1 MDSGGYR
8 GTTPTDRYGRPL
20 PKAAHVTVR
29 LEVQRECGRT
39 EALRCGEVTI
49 RPTKTE

>member
-1 MDSGGYR
+1 MTVCT
-8 GTTPTDRYGRPL
+8 GTETYAARALAIDDAGRL
-20 PKAAHVTVR
+20 VI
-29 LEVQRECGRT
+29 QRENGRQ